1 MEKTR
6 IKEGFCP
13 IFRSDGYI
21 AWKACNTSES
31 TCPNRT
37 YLSNEVYEYVYC
49 FGNNSA
55 STHEQENEELTR
67 AEGFDDGKVIAIVF
81 AILCI
86 IAAVVLIILWK
97 KHSSPN
103 LQDDRGQPM
112 LSNEVSVE
120 RSAEIVKDT
129 IYDGASYLLETNV
142 KSVVVLGR
150 LGKGVSSTSYSIFKK
165 FNTWKKWEILDCR
178 YTEIPDTVKEKTVV
192 LVYGW
197 FGIWNDDLCSLERA
211 KQACQSLLRILNE
224 TTKVKLIIGMRSDL
238 YRKYQEE
245 LKVDDDH
252 KHLFQNEIN
261 LDSANIK
268 EDAKDAKYF
277 YEKIRNKCQ
286 KSDCAF
292 RKLKYDTIQTG
303 KDNDVGM
310 PLKLKL
316 MKKYHDLIHDYEGE
330 WDISMAMRDHLI
342 SLEKDKRK
350 QNVYAWITYICFKG
364 QFSRTEQFD
373 TELVKQIGIH
383 IDESSFNENDKDLRR
398 YFSVRYS
405 FADNNVSPTNAQI
418 EYVFW
423 HRFVYICAFKFW
435 FEKDPELVMKFCNV
449 DAILQ
454 LVRPEGVKTSYFEVT
469 ADEHYVNLFNERIHK
484 LNLAERYEK
493 HPLVKSRHV
502 TQREHLKSC
511 NDNKTIR

>member
-1 MEKTR
+1 M
-6 IKEGFCP
+6 F
-13 IFRSDGYI
+13 S
-21 AWKACNTSES
+21 
-31 TCPNRT
+31 
-37 YLSNEVYEYVYC
+37 L
-49 FGNNSA
+49 
-55 STHEQENEELTR
+55 
-67 AEGFDDGKVIAIVF
+67 
-81 AILCI
+81 
-86 IAAVVLIILWK
+86 
-97 KHSSPN
+97 
-103 LQDDRGQPM
+103 
-112 LSNEVSVE
+112 EVSVE

-129 IYDGASYLLETNV
+129 IYDGASYLLATNV

-150 LGKGVSSTSYSIFKK
+150 LGKGVSSTSYSIFNK

-310 PLKLKL
+310 PL
-316 MKKYHDLIHDYEGE
+316 
-330 WDISMAMRDHLI
+330 
-342 SLEKDKRK
+342 
-350 QNVYAWITYICFKG
+350 
-364 QFSRTEQFD
+364 
-373 TELVKQIGIH
+373 
-383 IDESSFNENDKDLRR
+383 
-398 YFSVRYS
+398 
-405 FADNNVSPTNAQI
+405 
-418 EYVFW
+418 
-423 HRFVYICAFKFW
+423 
-435 FEKDPELVMKFCNV
+435 
-449 DAILQ
+449 
-454 LVRPEGVKTSYFEVT
+454 
-469 ADEHYVNLFNERIHK
+469 
-484 LNLAERYEK
+484 
-493 HPLVKSRHV
+493 
-502 TQREHLKSC
+502 
-511 NDNKTIR
+511 

>member
-1 MEKTR
+1 M
-6 IKEGFCP
+6 
-13 IFRSDGYI
+13 
-21 AWKACNTSES
+21 
-31 TCPNRT
+31 
-37 YLSNEVYEYVYC
+37 
-49 FGNNSA
+49 
-55 STHEQENEELTR
+55 
-67 AEGFDDGKVIAIVF
+67 
-81 AILCI
+81 
-86 IAAVVLIILWK
+86 
-97 KHSSPN
+97 
-103 LQDDRGQPM
+103 
-112 LSNEVSVE
+112 
-120 RSAEIVKDT
+120 
-129 IYDGASYLLETNV
+129 
-142 KSVVVLGR
+142 
-150 LGKGVSSTSYSIFKK
+150 
-165 FNTWKKWEILDCR
+165 DCR

-224 TTKVKLIIGMRSDL
+224 TTKVKLIIGMKSDL

-252 KHLFQNEIN
+252 QHLFQNEIN
-261 LDSANIK
+261 LDSVNIK

-292 RKLKYDTIQTG
+292 RKLKYNTIQTG

-350 QNVYAWITYICFKG
+350 QNVYDWIKYICFKG
-364 QFSRTEQFD
+364 QFSRTEEFD

-405 FADNNVSPTNAQI
+405 FADNNVSPNNAQI

-435 FEKDPELVMKFCNV
+435 FEKDPERVMKYCNV

-454 LVRPEGVKTSYFEVT
+454 LVRPKGVKTSYFEVT
-469 ADEHYVNLFNERIHK
+469 ADEHHVNLFNERIHD
-484 LNLAERYEK
+484 LNLAERYMDN
-493 HPLVKSRHV
+493 PLIKSR
-502 TQREHLKSC
+502 TCGTKRESQELQ
-511 NDNKTIR
+511 